1 MNRAHGIDV
10 GSSQSAFVT
19 WNGTFHSNA
28 HILANDTLLDL
39 IRDTPLK
46 GQAVGIE
53 QVRSYGGIM
62 GNEMV
67 DTIFWSG
74 VFWEAATMQ
83 GAKVIM
89 VPRKRVAAHVCGIT
103 TVGDTQINQALR
115 AKYGSA
121 LKGITSHLYAAL
133 GVADYVLSLDQSATT
148 PQEI

>member
-1 MNRAHGIDV
+1 MRIAHAVDPGPKL
-10 GSSQSAFVT
+10 SAFLT
-19 WNGTFHSNA
+19 WNGTSHSNA
-28 HILANDTLLDL
+28 RILDNDTLLDL

-46 GQAVGIE
+46 DQILGIE

-74 VFWEAATMQ
+74 VFWEAATTQ

-89 VPRKRVAAHVCGIT
+89 VPRKRVAAHICGIA

-115 AKYGSA
+115 AKYGPA

-133 GVADYVLSLDQSATT
+133 GVADYVLSL
-148 PQEI
+148 